1 MSNCGKQC
9 AICDFVTKTKTV
21 KATATGKTVHIN
33 AEVNCKVKGFYVYN
47 IKCSKPKCGM
57 DYVGISTRPYSR
69 RMQEHLGYIR
79 NKNLDKATGH
89 HFNQPGHTIAKVQMT
104 ILELCHTKDP
114 MVLGV
119 REQHYVKLFNA
130 WHKGMNRNKGG

>member
-1 MSNCGKQC
+1 MRRDFHELQQFQEPASTTAMKAFLEITRLSWQKQPP
-9 AICDFVTKTKTV
+9 AVQKLRLLKSYFEMVSKYIFLYFFNTV
-21 KATATGKTVHIN
+21 FSVYLFSPLNSVIS
-33 AEVNCKVKGFYVYN
+33 KVLYG
-47 IKCSKPKCGM
+47 
-57 DYVGISTRPYSR
+57 
-69 RMQEHLGYIR
+69 
-79 NKNLDKATGH
+79 
-89 HFNQPGHTIAKVQMT
+89 QPGHTIANVQMT